1 MMHKFTKREKIY
13 SVIKRI
19 NAIFFSLLFIVLF
32 SPLLILLLLVT
43 LVDSHGHPIF
53 KQERYGYLRSTF
65 KIYKFTSMKDDKVTG
80 WGRFMRFTSL
90 DELPQLFNILK
101 GDMTFIGPRP
111 LSVKEV
117 DIDELRKNDPYSP
130 YSVKPGLTGYA
141 QIHFKMSTSL
151 ETKAQYDSYYV
162 EHFSFLLDLKI
173 LFITL
178 IKLIPISIHRK

>member
-1 MMHKFTKREKIY
+1 MNKFSKAQKAY
-13 SVIKRI
+13 KVIKRI
-19 NAIFFSLLFIVLF
+19 NAMFFSLLFIVLF
-32 SPLLILLLLVT
+32 SPLLLLLLLIT

-65 KIYKFTSMKDDKVTG
+65 RIYKFTSMKDEKVTG

-111 LSVKEV
+111 LSVKEA

-130 YSVKPGLTGYA
+130 YFVKPGLTGYA
-141 QIHFKMSTSL
+141 QVHYKKSSSL

-162 EHFSFLLDLKI
+162 EHFSLFLDLKI
-173 LFITL
+173 LLLTV
-178 IKLIPISIHRK
+178 IKLIPINIHRK